1 MGWFWVTGKVYKKA
15 LTRCSELSRLGIRG
29 RVQPCRGLPGRR
41 GCPGRW
47 CAKRGADTSS
57 REGEAH
63 RAPGGLK
70 MARDAWGPG
79 PRRNHSFSGEPIHRT

>member
-1 MGWFWVTGKVYKKA
+1 MGESGSRKILEAWWRPRLLGKGIWKMAMA
-15 LTRCSELSRLGIRG
+15 LDRPAHHS
-29 RVQPCRGLPGRR
+29 RR

-47 CAKRGADTSS
+47 CAKRGADTSG

-63 RAPGGLK
+63 RAPGGFK
-70 MARDAWGPG
+70 TARDAWGLG